1 VIDEVI
7 QEYIRQQEGTEP
19 DAGGNNFRIR
29 KS

>member
-1 VIDEVI
+1 MDEVI

-19 DAGGNNFRIR
+19 DGGGDNFRVV